1 MARADQNNLKGSS
14 RQSERQQRDE
24 QPEVAGASGAPD
36 DASRAAADVKAR
48 KRLGKTD
55 KHTSDD
61 TPSWGEERRT
71 VDRRDEQEAS
81 GRRAGTERRRRPD
94 ETLAREIREIL
105 TSDPELD
112 ATAIEVQVEDGAV
125 TIVGEVADPQ
135 ARLLAEELVE
145 SVAGV
150 RGVQN
155 RLRVVG

>member
-1 MARADQNNLKGSS
+1 MARANQNNLKGSS

-24 QPEVAGASGAPD
+24 QPEVAGASGAPE
-36 DASRAAADVKAR
+36 DAGR
-48 KRLGKTD
+48 
-55 KHTSDD
+55 
-61 TPSWGEERRT
+61 ERRSA
-71 VDRRDEQEAS
+71 DRREEQGAS

-112 ATAIEVQVEDGAV
+112 ATAIEVEVEDGAV
-125 TIVGEVADPQ
+125 TVLGEVADPQ